1 MSCGAKRRTTD
12 ERPRGNPGQVGQSE
26 PVVQELPNPDDWY
39 AGVVVR
45 TPHDDYSFA
54 ELSNGTGVYIGRD
67 AVTDDTSHRCL
78 QVGDEV
84 ALRLEP
90 NDR

>member
-1 MSCGAKRRTTD
+1 MSAPEET
-12 ERPRGNPGQVGQSE
+12 PYPVE
-26 PVVQELPNPDDWY
+26 PVEETAQVLPDPNDWY